1 VYSYTVHCSA
11 ANLYT
16 CKQDIAVL
24 TGGTVISE
32 EVGLS
37 LEKATDA
44 HLGSCKLARISKD
57 DTIIL
62 DGHGARYVCILYYI
76 LLHYCA
82 IC

>member
-1 VYSYTVHCSA
+1 MLCTTLILTLVI
-11 ANLYT
+11 
-16 CKQDIAVL
+16 QDIAVL

-62 DGHGARYVCILYYI
+62 DGHGARYVL
-76 LLHYCA
+76 
-82 IC
+82 